1 MFIRKTSIT
10 LLPISTMMA
19 TLAVVM
25 NEGNLSQP
33 IPTAKAWIVNNVQI
47 ISDDG
52 ADEMILKQFNDL
64 HSAIKKRKSNKNNKV
79 VLLLTVIS
87 NGMITLRR
95 KAT

>member
-10 LLPISTMMA
+10 LLPISTMIA

-25 NEGNLSQP
+25 NEGNLSHP

-87 NGMITLRR
+87 NGMITLSR